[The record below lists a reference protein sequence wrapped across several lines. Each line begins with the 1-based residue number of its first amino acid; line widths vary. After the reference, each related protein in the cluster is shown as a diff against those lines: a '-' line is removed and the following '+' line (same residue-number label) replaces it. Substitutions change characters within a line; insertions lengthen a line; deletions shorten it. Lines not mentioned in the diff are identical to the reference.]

1 MDNPISKK
9 FHEQW
14 KFMTGW
20 VSGNIEHL
28 ADDDLKVSFAT
39 GKNHGV
45 WILGHLIESEDEL
58 SKFLG
63 KAPLLYPVYEEM
75 FGQGSKLEPVD
86 FYPSIETLRSQWK
99 EVVAKNDKV
108 LSEMTDAE
116 WDEPHAL
123 SAERGEK
130 DFFKTKGRCIM
141 IWNLHQE
148 YHNGQLSILAAL
160 AGKSRF

>member
-14 KFMTGW
+14 KMMTGW
-20 VSGNIEHL
+20 LTANIEKL
-28 ADDDLKVSFAT
+28 SDDDLKQSILP

-58 SKFLG
+58 SKVLG
-63 KAPLLYPVYEEM
+63 KAPMLFPEYEQM

-86 FYPSIETLRSQWK
+86 FYPSIDTLKKQWK
-99 EVVAKNDKV
+99 EVVAKNDKA
-108 LSEMTDAE
+108 LSKMTDAE
-116 WDEPHAL
+116 WDEPHATV
-123 SAERGEK
+123 AEFGEN
-130 DFFKTKGRCIM
+130 DFFKTKGRTIM

-148 YHNGQLSILAAL
+148 YHNGQLSVLVML
-160 AGKSRF
+160 AGKSKI